1 MRSSTEKT
9 SCVAAIGGMSPTVR
23 AQRVLLAA
31 GIAAEVVGL
40 SPSETRRGCAFG
52 LRFACESAAAVREA
66 LRRARI
72 SPSEYLERKP
82 YRDLS

>member
-9 SCVAAIGGMSPTVR
+9 SCVAAIGAMSPAVR
-23 AQRVLLAA
+23 AQRVLLTA
-31 GIAAEVVGL
+31 GITAEVVGL
-40 SPSETRRGCAFG
+40 SPSETKRGCAFG
-52 LRFACESAAAVREA
+52 LRFACESTPAVREA